1 MTIQDAIPEQ
11 LIADLA
17 QRGDDRTTFV
27 RLSCAIARA
36 ALRFVPEGDDRPRR
50 TIDVVE
56 RWLAGDG
63 IDHVYAVRHAKTES
77 WPPYEP
83 NPAIAHALSTA
94 WHAADA
100 VDRADPSQSAIYAAQ
115 NYMDAAYNAASV
127 DPDPDAYYYDAAYDA
142 AYANA
147 RAVARAARQQASA
160 DVCAIIRRYL

>member
-11 LIADLA
+11 LISDLA
-17 QRGDDRTTFV
+17 RRVTSRTTFV

-36 ALRFVPEGDDRPRR
+36 ALRFVPDNDDRPRR
-50 TIDVVE
+50 TIDAVE

-63 IDHVYAVRHAKTES
+63 IDHVDAVHHAKTES

-83 NPAIAHALSTA
+83 NPVIAHALSTA

-100 VDRADPSQSAIYAAQ
+100 VERADPSQSAIYAAKD
-115 NYMDAAYNAASV
+115 YADAAYTAASV
-127 DPDPDAYYYDAAYDA
+127 DPDPDAYYYDDDYDA